1 MASEAMAMA
10 GRKDSVNTASTL
22 RADRLRISYR
32 VNIEFLE
39 GQRTPDL
46 IYVLSP
52 RDSYSRICSLDS
64 AMDSFDGSPL
74 VSPTKARQ
82 AAIQA
87 KDWAYV
93 NSWLGRQYSPKPV
106 PQFERNEDTLR
117 VLLTMAASN
126 DAADEETSLQHRARE
141 EAVRIFKTREEAA
154 CKDAH
159 ERQKNEILDEV
170 EMCLDEKGK
179 RDLDDL
185 ADSAVVLGD
194 TLHPEPEDLS
204 LSIVEL
210 TAEDFDTQDQMVKV
224 ETLHLYLQ
232 KELSRLQADLEE
244 LKTDRA
250 YETPADTQSSTAEWT
265 RGTKT
270 LATKVGEYQDR
281 IASLERNQPRGPTI
295 EGIMVEEENVIRLRE
310 TVKALE
316 GRVQAFY
323 DLPRDVPGAR
333 ARYKELERELDQ
345 LTRQRET
352 MFGGLVGRT

>member
-1 MASEAMAMA
+1 
-10 GRKDSVNTASTL
+10 
-22 RADRLRISYR
+22 
-32 VNIEFLE
+32 
-39 GQRTPDL
+39 
-46 IYVLSP
+46 
-52 RDSYSRICSLDS
+52 
-64 AMDSFDGSPL
+64 MDAFDGSPL

-93 NSWLGRQYSPKPV
+93 NSWLGRQYAPKPV
-106 PQFERNEDTLR
+106 PQFERNQDTLR
-117 VLLTMAASN
+117 VLLTMAAAN
-126 DAADEETSLQHRARE
+126 EAADEEASLQHRARE
-141 EAVRIFKTREEAA
+141 EAVRAFKTREETERNNP
-154 CKDAH
+154 H

-170 EMCLDEKGK
+170 EICLDDRGK

-185 ADSAVVLGD
+185 ADSAVVLGN
-194 TLHPEPEDLS
+194 TLNPEPEDLS

-210 TAEDFDTQDQMVKV
+210 TAEVFDTQDQLDKV

-244 LKTDRA
+244 LKTNKA
-250 YETPADTQSSTAEWT
+250 YETPADTQSLTAEWT

-270 LATKVGEYQDR
+270 LTTKVGEYQDR

-295 EGIMVEEENVIRLRE
+295 QELMTEEENVVQLRE

-316 GRVQAFY
+316 GRVKAFH
-323 DLPRDVPGAR
+323 DLPRDVPRAR

-345 LTRQRET
+345 LTRQREN
-352 MFGGLVGRT
+352 MFGSLVDRR